1 MAEPNKS
8 AREQLNTVGIA
19 TRTRRFRT
27 VAVVLLVAAGCVN
40 YIDRSA
46 VSVGNPEIRSAL
58 GLSYRQMGLLLSAFA
73 WSYGFAQIPAGVAVD
88 RFGPRRALG
97 LGLVLWSLAQG
108 AAGFVGSLGQFVAAR
123 VALGLGESPMYIGGT
138 RVCANWFAAK
148 DRALPISIFNSS
160 SALAPALAPPL
171 LTVLMVEFG
180 WRWMFLFAALAGFAV
195 AIFWFVL
202 YRDPIDAGIPPEDI
216 VEIQKGDGENIPH
229 VGWRQVLWLL
239 RLRTSWGMFLG
250 FFGVVYVTWLYATWL
265 PGYLETQRHL
275 SISSA
280 GLWSV
285 VPFAAGFAGA
295 VAGGGIADFLG
306 RHGVDAS
313 AACRIPIVY
322 GLIGAGAFTVA
333 GAFADSTGLAIAL
346 MACGLFAAN
355 VSSSCGWAL
364 AAVIAPTNTVATLEA
379 FQNVGGS
386 VGGSLAPYITGAVVQ
401 ATGSFVPAFVLAGAI
416 AVVCAA
422 IYYWMT
428 RERIRA
434 PS

>member
-1 MAEPNKS
+1 MAKVPLAKNDDMVDALSAHGADEPFDIGILPGRARRCRSICASASLAARFLASRETAFGAEEKSLKDLEAAATISSVTEPDKS

-27 VAVVLLVAAGCVN
+27 VAVILLVVAGCVN

-138 RVCANWFAAK
+138 RVCANWFSAK

-202 YRDPIDAGIPPEDI
+202 YRDPIDAGIPPADI
-216 VEIQKGDGENIPH
+216 VEIQK
-229 VGWRQVLWLL
+229 
-239 RLRTSWGMFLG
+239 
-250 FFGVVYVTWLYATWL
+250 
-265 PGYLETQRHL
+265 
-275 SISSA
+275 
-280 GLWSV
+280 
-285 VPFAAGFAGA
+285 
-295 VAGGGIADFLG
+295 
-306 RHGVDAS
+306 
-313 AACRIPIVY
+313 
-322 GLIGAGAFTVA
+322 
-333 GAFADSTGLAIAL
+333 
-346 MACGLFAAN
+346 
-355 VSSSCGWAL
+355 
-364 AAVIAPTNTVATLEA
+364 
-379 FQNVGGS
+379 
-386 VGGSLAPYITGAVVQ
+386 
-401 ATGSFVPAFVLAGAI
+401 
-416 AVVCAA
+416 
-422 IYYWMT
+422 
-428 RERIRA
+428 
-434 PS
+434 